1 MTNTTWTRDA
11 IDSLLVTNP
20 RAVERAMVVLY
31 DLQIRDEK
39 AVGHTQHHNG
49 VGFAANAARK
59 GTYYARWVL
68 SGRGLTGHHLERAR
82 AIALRHSWRGPTP
95 DGRMPEGRK
104 RSSPKCNPG
113 AAKVD

>member
-1 MTNTTWTRDA
+1 MINTTWTRDA

-31 DLQIRDEK
+31 DLQTRDEK

-82 AIALRHSWRGPTP
+82 AIALRHSRQLVERANARRA
-95 DGRMPEGRK
+95 D
-104 RSSPKCNPG
+104 
-113 AAKVD
+113 A